1 MNFHTI
7 CLIFIREYAELCLAV
22 STPLRAAAHTVGTL
36 EVPDE
41 ISLVYTI
48 SGCPLRCPGCH
59 SAELREPSRGEVL
72 DPGTLA
78 ATLRRYAGLA
88 TCLCFLGGE
97 WQPDALVE
105 LLREARR
112 QGFATCLYT
121 GRHSVDD
128 RIAAE
133 LDYLKLGP
141 WIAALGG
148 LDQPTTNQR
157 FLDLRS
163 GRDLTH
169 RFRRS
174 AGNAVL
180 RPAA

>member
-1 MNFHTI
+1 MKKHTI
-7 CLIFIREYAELCLAV
+7 CLICVRKYAQYRGAV
-22 STPLRAAAHTVGTL
+22 SATLRFAAHTVGTL

-41 ISLVYTI
+41 IALVYTV

-59 SAELREPSRGEVL
+59 SSDLRDGSRGEVL
-72 DPGTLA
+72 DVPRLA
-78 ATLRRYAGLA
+78 ETLRRYRGLA
-88 TCLCFLGGE
+88 TCVCFLGGE
-97 WQPDALVE
+97 WQPDALIG

-112 QGFATCLYT
+112 HGFATCLYT
-121 GRHSVDD
+121 GRNSVED

-141 WIAALGG
+141 FVAALGG
-148 LDQPTTNQR
+148 LDRATTNQR

-169 RFRRS
+169 RFRHFEES
-174 AGNAVL
+174 EPL

>member
-1 MNFHTI
+1 MSA
-7 CLIFIREYAELCLAV
+7 L
-22 STPLRAAAHTVGTL
+22 LRFAAHTVGTL

-41 ISLVYTI
+41 VSLVYTI

-59 SAELREPSRGEVL
+59 SADLRDASRGEPL
-72 DPGTLA
+72 DPETLA
-78 ATLRRYAGLA
+78 ATLHRYRGLA
-88 TCLCFLGGE
+88 TCVCFLGGE
-97 WQPDALVE
+97 WQPDGLIA

-112 QGFATCLYT
+112 HGFATCLYS
-121 GRHSVDD
+121 GRNSVDD

-157 FLDLRS
+157 FLDLRD

-169 RFRRS
+169 RFRRPTD
-174 AGNAVL
+174 AAAL